1 MSQKP
6 EAAPE
11 KNVAVNRRA
20 RHDYHF
26 LERFEA
32 GIALEG
38 SEVKSL
44 RDSKVSLQEA
54 YAVIEDGEAFIVNM
68 HITPYEK
75 AAHYIPDPR
84 RKRKLLIHKSEIRKL
99 AGKVEQKGLTL
110 IPLRVYFVRGRAKLE
125 IALARGKPRRD
136 RREEIARRDAERDM
150 QRERRAAERS
160 GKQRA

>member
-54 YAVIEDGEAFIVNM
+54 YAVIEGGEAFIVNM

-99 AGKVEQKGLTL
+99 AGKVEQTGLTL
-110 IPLRVYFVRGRAKLE
+110 VPLRVYFVRGRAKLE

>member
-1 MSQKP
+1 MKQEP
-6 EAAPE
+6 AATAE

-26 LERFEA
+26 VERFEV

-54 YAVIEDGEAFIVNM
+54 YAIIEHGEAFIVNM

-75 AAHYIPDPR
+75 AGHYIPDPR
-84 RKRKLLIHKSEIRKL
+84 RKRKLLMHKSEIRKL

-110 IPLRVYFVRGRAKLE
+110 IPLRVYFVRGKAKLE
-125 IALARGKPRRD
+125 IALARGKPGRD

>member
-1 MSQKP
+1 MKERP
-6 EAAPE
+6 EAVPE

-26 LERFEA
+26 LERVEV

-54 YAVIEDGEAFIVNM
+54 YAVIEDGEVFIVNM

-75 AAHYIPDPR
+75 AGHYIPDPK
-84 RKRKLLIHKSEIRKL
+84 RKRKLLMHKSEIRKL
-99 AGKVEQKGLTL
+99 TGKVEQKGLTL
-110 IPLRVYFVRGRAKLE
+110 IPLRVYFVKGRAKLE
-125 IALARGKPRRD
+125 LALARGKPGRD

-160 GKQRA
+160 GR

>member
-1 MSQKP
+1 MSEKP

-26 LERFEA
+26 LERHEV

-44 RDSKVSLQEA
+44 RDGKVSLQEA
-54 YAVIEDGEAFIVNM
+54 YAVVEDGEVFIVNM

-75 AAHYIPDPR
+75 GSHYLPDPKR
-84 RKRKLLIHKSEIRKL
+84 RRKLLMHKSEIRRL

-110 IPLRVYFVRGRAKLE
+110 VPLRVYFVRGRAKLE
-125 IALARGKPRRD
+125 IALARGKPGRD

-160 GKQRA
+160 GRQTA

>member
-1 MSQKP
+1 MKERP
-6 EAAPE
+6 EAVPE

-26 LERFEA
+26 LERVEV

-54 YAVIEDGEAFIVNM
+54 YAVIEDGEVFIVNM

-75 AAHYIPDPR
+75 AGHYIPDPK
-84 RKRKLLIHKSEIRKL
+84 RKRKLLMHKSEIRKL
-99 AGKVEQKGLTL
+99 TGKVEQKGLTL
-110 IPLRVYFVRGRAKLE
+110 IPLRVYFVKGRAKIEL
-125 IALARGKPRRD
+125 ALARGKPGRD

-160 GKQRA
+160 GR

>member
-1 MSQKP
+1 MTEKP

-11 KNVAVNRRA
+11 KNVVVNRRA

-26 LERFEA
+26 IERFEV

-44 RDSKVSLQEA
+44 RDSKVSLQDA
-54 YAVIEDGEAFIVNM
+54 YAVIEGGEAFIVNM

-75 AAHYIPDPR
+75 GSHYLPDPR
-84 RKRKLLIHKSEIRKL
+84 RKRKLLMHKLEIRKL
-99 AGKVEQKGLTL
+99 RGKVEQKGLTL

-125 IALARGKPRRD
+125 LALARGKPGRD
-136 RREEIARRDAERDM
+136 RREEITRRDMDRDL
-150 QRERRAAERS
+150 QRERRAAERA
-160 GKQRA
+160 GE